1 MKNFISIFI
10 LLLGLTASQV
20 MAIPVLQLTI
30 DGGTYNTS
38 TETTVTTNK
47 IFNLYSLLTADS
59 AAGDYRLSV
68 AVIPKMAEVAN
79 GDYGSFEL
87 NGDKFD
93 VTADMIFGAPPEEA
107 IIHKDE
113 LQSHGIYDTYY
124 LEYDFKFDPLNT
136 SSAYNVVDP
145 SNVGVAPSARPGTG
159 AFWNLFAFDVTKM
172 TIGLHFDLYEVD
184 PLTGLMLS
192 GKGSFAP
199 FSHDAEDGPPG
210 NNVPE
215 PQSLILLG
223 MGLIV
228 SVFASRRNSLQSAT
242 FSA

>member
-1 MKNFISIFI
+1 
-10 LLLGLTASQV
+10 

-38 TETTVTTNK
+38 TQTTVTSNK

-59 AAGDYRLSV
+59 EAGEYRLSV
-68 AVIPKMAEVAN
+68 AVVPKMAEVAN

-87 NGDKFD
+87 NTKTFN

-124 LEYDFKFDPLNT
+124 LEYDFNFEPLNT
-136 SSAYNVVDP
+136 SSAYDVVDP
-145 SNVGVAPSARPGTG
+145 GNVGVAPSARPGTG
-159 AFWNLFAFDVTKM
+159 AFWHLFAFDVTKM
-172 TIGLHFDLYEVD
+172 TIGLHFDLYKVD

-199 FSHDAEDGPPG
+199 FSHDAEDGPTG

-215 PQSLILLG
+215 PQSLTLLG
-223 MGLIV
+223 LGLIA
-228 SVFASRRNSLQSAT
+228 SLFALRRSTQQA
-242 FSA
+242 

>member
-1 MKNFISIFI
+1 
-10 LLLGLTASQV
+10 L
-20 MAIPVLQLTI
+20 AIPVLQLTI

-38 TETTVTTNK
+38 TQTTVTSNK

-59 AAGDYRLSV
+59 EAGEYRLSV
-68 AVIPKMAEVAN
+68 AVVPKMAEVAN

-87 NGDKFD
+87 NTKTFN

-124 LEYDFKFDPLNT
+124 LEYDFNFEPLNT
-136 SSAYNVVDP
+136 SSAYDVVDP
-145 SNVGVAPSARPGTG
+145 GNVGVAPSARPGTG
-159 AFWNLFAFDVTKM
+159 AFWHLFAFDVTKM
-172 TIGLHFDLYEVD
+172 TIGLHFDLYKVD

-199 FSHDAEDGPPG
+199 FSHDAEDGPTG

-215 PQSLILLG
+215 PQSLTLLG
-223 MGLIV
+223 LGLIA
-228 SVFASRRNSLQSAT
+228 SLFALRRSTQQA
-242 FSA
+242 

>member
-10 LLLGLTASQV
+10 LFLGLSATQV
-20 MAIPVLQLTI
+20 LAIPVLQLTI

-38 TETTVTTNK
+38 TQTTVTSNK

-59 AAGDYRLSV
+59 EAGEYRLSV
-68 AVIPKMAEVAN
+68 AVVPKMAEVAN

-87 NGDKFD
+87 NTKTFN

-124 LEYDFKFDPLNT
+124 LEYDFNFEPLNT
-136 SSAYNVVDP
+136 SSAYDVVDP
-145 SNVGVAPSARPGTG
+145 GNVGVAPSARPGTG
-159 AFWNLFAFDVTKM
+159 AFWHLFAFDVTKM
-172 TIGLHFDLYEVD
+172 TIGLHFDLYKVD

-199 FSHDAEDGPPG
+199 FSHDAEDGPTG

-215 PQSLILLG
+215 PQSLTLLG
-223 MGLIV
+223 LGLIA
-228 SVFASRRNSLQSAT
+228 SLFALRCSTQQA
-242 FSA
+242 

>member
-10 LLLGLTASQV
+10 LLGLSATQV
-20 MAIPVLQLTI
+20 LAIPVLQLTI

-87 NGDKFD
+87 NNKTFN

-124 LEYDFKFDPLNT
+124 LEYDFKLNPLNT
-136 SSAYNVVDP
+136 SSAYDVVDP
-145 SNVGVAPSARPGTG
+145 SNVGVAPSTRPGTG

-172 TIGLHFDLYEVD
+172 TIGLHFDLYKVD

-199 FSHDAEDGPPG
+199 FSHDAEDGPTG

-228 SVFASRRNSLQSAT
+228 SLFASRRNSLQSAA

>member
-1 MKNFISIFI
+1 MKNLISIFI
-10 LLLGLTASQV
+10 LLGLSATQV
-20 MAIPVLQLTI
+20 LAIPVLQLTI

-38 TETTVTTNK
+38 TETTVTSNN

-59 AAGDYRLSV
+59 EAGDYRLSV
-68 AVIPKMAEVAN
+68 AVIPKMAEVAY

-87 NGDKFD
+87 NGNTFD

-124 LEYDFKFDPLNT
+124 LEYDFNFDPLNT
-136 SSAYNVVDP
+136 SSSYNVVDP
-145 SNVGVAPSARPGTG
+145 SNVGVAPSARPRTG
-159 AFWNLFAFDVTKM
+159 AFWNLFAFDVTNM
-172 TIGLHFDLYEVD
+172 TIGLHFDLYRVD

-215 PQSLILLG
+215 PQSLILLS
-223 MGLIV
+223 MALIV
-228 SVFASRRNSLQSAT
+228 SVFASRRNCRQSA
-242 FSA
+242 ALWA